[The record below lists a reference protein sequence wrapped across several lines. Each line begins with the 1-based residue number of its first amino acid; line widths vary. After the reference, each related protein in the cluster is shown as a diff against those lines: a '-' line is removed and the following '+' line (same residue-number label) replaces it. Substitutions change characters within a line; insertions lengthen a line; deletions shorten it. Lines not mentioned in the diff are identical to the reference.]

1 MSADPRRHAWL
12 YLCSDGAG
20 TRIHVTGACERAASW
35 PTTARPAEID
45 ELLLEIVG
53 DLDAE
58 RILVH
63 DARRPAA
70 LLSRPAVAQAAA
82 EVRDRLRDLLAA
94 TLVAL
99 PTQRDCT
106 LAGVAQTLGV
116 TGEDARAG
124 AGADPEAGAQLCRQV
139 AVALPA
145 RLQELTPP
153 ALSLVRELLAGDPE
167 FDWLPWDD
175 LQTPALDAAALEM
188 LIAGRPRAPA
198 PRRRERTELELSP
211 ASLAVRLLEADGP
224 IAQALEHYE
233 HRPGQVEMAAAVG
246 EVLDDGGVLMV
257 EAGTGVGK
265 SLAYLVPAILWAR
278 ANAEPVVVSTNTK
291 NLQEQLLDK
300 DLPLLRE
307 AMDLE
312 FDAALLKGRSN
323 YVCVR
328 RFMAAV
334 HEAQMGLLHEERR
347 AAAYLVSWLAASE
360 TCDLD
365 MIPSEAHQVFGGL
378 RRLLGR
384 VRSERALCLGPGCPH
399 ARCCPMRVARA
410 IARNA
415 DIIVSNHALTLADT
429 QFDVLPKSSRII
441 FDEAHN
447 LESVATDQLGYEVS
461 NFAFTELRRTLGA
474 TARRR
479 GVLDSLSAYLSA
491 ADAHKAEAV
500 REPRRRLLSAV
511 DAFDAAA
518 EQLGA
523 AVIDLCVA
531 LDPEAEAGRAR
542 LRLDRRVYAS
552 SQWQVVG
559 EAVEF
564 MRDILTVAD
573 DALGEIAEVLAE
585 GAERGSHEADLAMEA
600 GGARAA
606 AAELAQAL
614 TTVTGDEPG
623 AGYVAW
629 GETVRRSWGEH
640 WRLCAAPIDVGPAL
654 QRAVYEQRGAVVMTS
669 ATLTVDGGFGY
680 MRQRLGLEGD
690 EFEVREQIVP
700 SPFSY
705 PEQLLLCVPHD
716 IPTRG
721 EEGRSEALTDAL
733 LDVAKV
739 AGGGLLVLFTAR
751 AQMERVF
758 EATSERLADLGLA
771 PLCQYLSGPRSWLL
785 QQLRDRDNAVLYGL
799 KSFWEGVDVP
809 GQALR
814 CVVIVKLPFAVPT
827 DPIVAARCELAA
839 ERAGDGG
846 SDYYIPEAIL
856 GFKQGF
862 GRLVRSTS
870 DQGVVFVLDN
880 RLLTRSYGRR
890 FLHSIPQGRL
900 LVDEFHE
907 CLREAERWLA
917 RARPMEDRRR

>member
-1 MSADPRRHAWL
+1 MSADPRTHAWL

-20 TRIHVTGACERAASW
+20 TRLHVTGACECCVTWAA
-35 PTTARPAEID
+35 TARPAEID
-45 ELLLEIVG
+45 ELLLG
-53 DLDAE
+53 LTRKLDAE
-58 RILVH
+58 RILVY
-63 DARRPAA
+63 DARVTAA
-70 LLSRPAVAQAAA
+70 LLSRPQVADAAA
-82 EVRDRLRDLLAA
+82 GARDRLRDLLAA
-94 TLVAL
+94 SLIAL

-106 LAGVAQTLGV
+106 LAGVAGALGV
-116 TGEDARAG
+116 TGDGEAAADA
-124 AGADPEAGAQLCRQV
+124 EAGAELCRRV
-139 AVALPA
+139 AAALPA
-145 RLQELTPP
+145 RLQELAPP
-153 ALSLVRELLAGDPE
+153 ALSLARELLAADPE
-167 FDWLPWDD
+167 FDWLPWND
-175 LQTPALDAAALEM
+175 LKAPALEAAALEM

-198 PRRRERTELELSP
+198 PRRRDRIELELSP
-211 ASLAVRLLEADGP
+211 ASLATQLLEADGP
-224 IAQALEHYE
+224 IAGALAHYE
-233 HRPGQVEMAAAVG
+233 HRPGQIEMAGAVG
-246 EVLDDGGVLMV
+246 EVLDGGGVLMV

-265 SLAYLVPAILWAR
+265 SLAYLAPAILWAR

-300 DLPLLRE
+300 DLPLLR
-307 AMDLE
+307 ATMAVD

-323 YVCVR
+323 YVCAR
-328 RFMAAV
+328 RFITAV
-334 HEAQMGLLHEERR
+334 REAQMGLLHEERR

-360 TCDLD
+360 SCDLD

-378 RRLLGR
+378 HRLISR
-384 VRSERALCLGPGCPH
+384 VRSERALCLGPGCQH
-399 ARCCPMRVARA
+399 ARACPMRVARA

-429 QFDVLPKSSRII
+429 QFDVLPRSSRII

-461 NFAFTELRRTLGA
+461 NFTIAELRRTLGSA
-474 TARRR
+474 PRRR
-479 GVLDSLSAYLSA
+479 GVLDGLSAYLSDGGA
-491 ADAHKAEAV
+491 GKAGDI
-500 REPRRRLLSAV
+500 RQPRQRLLTAV
-511 DAFDAAA
+511 DAFDGAA

-531 LDPEAEAGRAR
+531 LDPEAQAGRAR
-542 LRLDRRVYAS
+542 LRLDGRVYAS
-552 SQWQVVG
+552 PQWQAVG

-564 MRDILTVAD
+564 VRDILTVAD
-573 DALGEIAEVLAE
+573 DALGEIAEVLGEE
-585 GAERGSHEADLAMEA
+585 GERGSREADLAMEA
-600 GGARAA
+600 AGARAA
-606 AAELAQAL
+606 TGELAQAL

-629 GETVRRSWGEH
+629 AETVRRSWGEL

-654 QRAVYEQRGAVVMTS
+654 QRAVYEQRAAVIMTS
-669 ATLTVDGGFGY
+669 ATLTVDGGFAY
-680 MRQRLGLEGD
+680 MRQRLGLDGD
-690 EFEVREQIVP
+690 DFQVRELVVP

-716 IPTRG
+716 MPTRG
-721 EEGRSEALTDAL
+721 EEGRSEALTDGL
-733 LDVAKV
+733 LDIARV

-758 EATSERLADLGLA
+758 EATRDRLADMGLA

-839 ERAGDGG
+839 EREREGG
-846 SDYYIPEAIL
+846 SDYYIPEAVL

-890 FLHSIPQGRL
+890 FLDSIPQGRL
-900 LVDEFHE
+900 QVGEFDE

-917 RARPMEDRRR
+917 RA